1 MRAAWTLARHDA
13 IFPAEYQQSLPA
25 PARVLGRFARLI
37 AIRDRASN
45 PGERLARALE
55 ELGPSYVKFG
65 QVLATRADVIGVE
78 FARGLSRL
86 QDRMEPFGDARAREI
101 LQSELGAPV
110 ETLFA
115 EFGPPVAAASI
126 AQVHKAVTRD
136 GDTVAVKI
144 LRPDVEA
151 RIYRDIAALQAM
163 RTPIEGEAGI
173 GYVMRRGYDLPPLN
187 FDAEEIEAL
196 HVGLALLARTG
207 DSALQAA
214 ASRIC
219 AKIDA
224 LHCAADWLQVAP
236 WGAKKDDPLKGCVS
250 IALMREAVRDERKLR
265 ITYRDA
271 DDRETERT
279 VRPVG
284 VVYHLDCAMLAGW
297 CELRQSFRHFRVDR
311 IWTCSALESYFTGEG
326 NALRRLWLENNR
338 YETPAAS

>member
-1 MRAAWTLARHDA
+1 MNRSNRLFDIIQLLRATSH
-13 IFPAEYQQSLPA
+13 PMT
-25 PARVLGRFARLI
+25 
-37 AIRDRASN
+37 
-45 PGERLARALE
+45 ARALAE
-55 ELGPSYVKFG
+55 QLEV
-65 QVLATRADVIGVE
+65 
-78 FARGLSRL
+78 
-86 QDRMEPFGDARAREI
+86 
-101 LQSELGAPV
+101 SER
-110 ETLFA
+110 T
-115 EFGPPVAAASI
+115 
-126 AQVHKAVTRD
+126 
-136 GDTVAVKI
+136 
-144 LRPDVEA
+144 
-151 RIYRDIAALQAM
+151 IYRDIAALQAM

-187 FDAEEIEAL
+187 FDSEEIEAL

-284 VVYHLDCAMLAGW
+284 VVYHLDCALLAGW

-311 IWTCSALESYFTGEG
+311 IWTCSALNSYFSGEG